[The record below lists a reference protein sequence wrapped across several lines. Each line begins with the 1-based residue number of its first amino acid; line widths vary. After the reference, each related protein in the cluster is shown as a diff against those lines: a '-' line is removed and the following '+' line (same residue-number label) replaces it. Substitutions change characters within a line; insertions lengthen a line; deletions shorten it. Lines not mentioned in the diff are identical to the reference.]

1 MELWWYSARCGF
13 NLFRNGCPNMDF
25 SYFVENSY
33 GKTNLHSAQRLKLNV
48 TASVEFRYSDEF
60 YIFGVAV
67 SSEFV
72 TV

>member
-1 MELWWYSARCGF
+1 
-13 NLFRNGCPNMDF
+13 MDF

-33 GKTNLHSAQRLKLNV
+33 GKTNLHSAQRFKLNV
-48 TASVEFRYSDEF
+48 TASVEFKYSDEF